1 MSTEITRRCAAAY
14 ARGVFDQLVAL
25 SPPMDKDPHSEMLA
39 MIAMRAKKAGESEY
53 SIQIKA
59 ECNEYGSWSFS

>member
-1 MSTEITRRCAAAY
+1 MSNEYNKRVAAAY

-25 SPPMDKDPHSEMLA
+25 SPPMDKDPYSDMLA
-39 MIAMRAKKAGESEY
+39 MFAMRAKKAAEKEY
-53 SIQIKA
+53 DIQIKA